1 VLYWPLSEMREPFLQ
16 RLDKRVL
23 VCDGAMGTELYARGI
38 PFSRSFDGLNLTQ
51 PQSVKEVHLSY
62 LKAGADII
70 ETNTFGANRFRLA
83 KFDLADQV
91 REINLSGARLAREVA
106 GDDIYVAGSVGP
118 LGLRLEPLGPTSLDE
133 AREAFREQIA
143 ALAEG
148 GVDLIMVETMIDPNE
163 AHAALLAARDVGPL
177 PVVVQMTIQDDG
189 ATNTGSGVEDFTHQL
204 DQWGAAV
211 IGLNCSTG
219 PAAMLDAFER
229 MAAATGRKL
238 SAQPNAGL
246 PSTVQGRSIYL
257 CSPEY
262 MASYARRFMDSGA
275 RLIGGCCGTTPAHIQ
290 AIKAAAR
297 SLRPAAARASVGVRP
312 APVRRQM
319 EPVPVAERSSL
330 GARFT
335 RNEFALLAEIVPPK
349 GCDVTKE
356 LDGANYLSDQHVDG
370 VVVPDGSGSTARLSA
385 QTLAILLAQKTG
397 IEPLLFYS
405 CRDRSLPRIQSDL
418 LGAHALGLRNILAIT
433 GDPSPV
439 ALSAGS
445 SAIFDVDSIGLVNV
459 LANLNRGLDVG
470 GNPLGSQTSFLIGVG
485 ANPFAREPD
494 EQFRRFQYKVEAG
507 ANFALTQPVFDIA
520 QLAAFME
527 HIRHHHIPVLA
538 TITPLTSFRNAE
550 FMNNEV
556 PGIVIPPAILKRM
569 RAADTGDKARAE
581 GVKIAQEILLHLR
594 SLVQGAVISAPFG
607 RYAMAV
613 EVASVLSAEAKP
625 DKIHDQVSAGAG
637 VL

>member
-1 VLYWPLSEMREPFLQ
+1 MREPFLQ

-83 KFDLADQV
+83 KFDLAGQV
-91 REINLSGARLAREVA
+91 RDINLAGARLAREVA
-106 GDDIYVAGSVGP
+106 GDDFYVAGSVGP
-118 LGLRLEPLGPTSLDE
+118 LGLRLEPLGPTSIDE
-133 AREAFREQIA
+133 AREAFHEQIA
-143 ALAEG
+143 ALVEG
-148 GVDLIMVETMIDPNE
+148 GVDLVMVETMIDPNE
-163 AHAALLAARDVGPL
+163 AHAALLAARDAGSL
-177 PVVVQMTIQDDG
+177 PVVVQMTIQEDG
-189 ATNTGSGVEDFTHQL
+189 TTVTGSEVEDFTRDL
-204 DQWGAAV
+204 DQWGADV

-219 PAAMLDAFER
+219 PAAMLEAFDR
-229 MAAATGRKL
+229 MATVTTRRL

-262 MASYARRFMDSGA
+262 MANYARRFIDSGT

-290 AIKAAAR
+290 AIKAAVR
-297 SLRPAAARASVGVRP
+297 SLRPPVARTSVEVRP
-312 APVRRQM
+312 GPARKQM
-319 EPVPVAERSSL
+319 EPVPVAARSGL
-330 GARFT
+330 GARLA

-356 LDGANYLSDQHVDG
+356 LDGASYLAEQHLDA

-385 QTLAILLAQKTG
+385 QTLAVLLAQKTG

-405 CRDRSLPRIQSDL
+405 CRDRSLLRIQSDL
-418 LGAHALGLRNILAIT
+418 LGAHALGLRNILAIN

-439 ALSAGS
+439 AISTGS

-485 ANPFAREPD
+485 ANPFAPEPD
-494 EQFRRFQYKVEAG
+494 EQFRRFEYKVQAG
-507 ANFALTQPVFDIA
+507 ADFALTQPVFDIA
-520 QLAAFME
+520 RLAAFLDRIQ
-527 HIRHHHIPVLA
+527 HRRIPVLA

-556 PGIVIPPAILKRM
+556 PGIVIPSAILERM
-569 RAADTGDKARAE
+569 RAADTGDQARAE
-581 GVKIAQEILLHLR
+581 GVKIAQEVLLQAR

-613 EVASVLSAEAKP
+613 EVASVLRDQSEVES
-625 DKIHDQVSAGAG
+625 KIGAGAKC
-637 VL
+637 